1 MPQTRLHPQNTAVHN
16 QLYIILL
23 SLYCKDFSPPSWEC
37 KFELPGFVIKT
48 CAMDDS
54 APPTRIVIATTLPSP
69 SLPKL
74 HLVRFTSADQVQDPC
89 SDMFAGVNESAEE
102 KTSQE
107 F

>member
-1 MPQTRLHPQNTAVHN
+1 
-16 QLYIILL
+16 
-23 SLYCKDFSPPSWEC
+23 
-37 KFELPGFVIKT
+37 
-48 CAMDDS
+48 
-54 APPTRIVIATTLPSP
+54 VIATTLPSP